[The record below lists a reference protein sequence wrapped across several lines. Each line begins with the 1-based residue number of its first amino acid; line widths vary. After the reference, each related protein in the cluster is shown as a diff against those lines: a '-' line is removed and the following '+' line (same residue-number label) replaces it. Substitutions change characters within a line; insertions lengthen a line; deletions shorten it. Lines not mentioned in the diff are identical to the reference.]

1 MGVDQMG
8 RGLRVSTPRPAL
20 FWIFLRRRRNLVNG
34 GVFFLFVDVDVDDPK
49 KKYLRP

>member
-20 FWIFLRRRRNLVNG
+20 FCVFLRRRRNLVNG
-34 GVFFLFVDVDVDDPK
+34 FVLSFLFVDVDDGI
-49 KKYLRP
+49 

>member
-20 FWIFLRRRRNLVNG
+20 FWIF
-34 GVFFLFVDVDVDDPK
+34 FK
-49 KKYLRP
+49 KKKEFG

>member
-20 FWIFLRRRRNLVNG
+20 FC
-34 GVFFLFVDVDVDDPK
+34 FFLK
-49 KKYLRP
+49 KKKKEFG